1 MYEIDVCYK
10 IIFEAMLEKPELKSI
25 AEKINKYTGA
35 KIIFVSG
42 SGKILAYSYA
52 CEQDNSESVK
62 WNHVTFSEYEKFRR
76 GEAAGAYQIAL
87 KPVEIPG
94 RADGYVVIL
103 YSEEEFRQCAR
114 TGSKALFRGSRER
127 VGGFTADA

>member
-1 MYEIDVCYK
+1 MRLMSVIK

-94 RADGYVVIL
+94 RPDGLCSHFV
-103 YSEEEFRQCAR
+103 FGR
-114 TGSKALFRGSRER
+114 R
-127 VGGFTADA
+127 VPAVF

>member
-76 GEAAGAYQIAL
+76 GEVAGAYQIAL

-94 RADGYVVIL
+94 RPDRYVVIL
-103 YSEEEFRQCAR
+103 Y
-114 TGSKALFRGSRER
+114 
-127 VGGFTADA
+127 

>member
-52 CEQDNSESVK
+52 CVQDNSESVK

-76 GEAAGAYQIAL
+76 GEAAGAYQIAESIL
-87 KPVEIPG
+87 LYGSGRKNHRNSVLRAGRICGVNILHLGTGIHYRKLYGIIPH
-94 RADGYVVIL
+94 RA
-103 YSEEEFRQCAR
+103 
-114 TGSKALFRGSRER
+114 
-127 VGGFTADA
+127 